1 MGQTIGMTRD
11 HHLVNLQGQVLAEV
25 RDGKVYRGGGANSF
39 DKIKKACTLSWMKLF
54 PAFMAILYAACYAT
68 ATDIYLTDFNNYGQ
82 GSLSGQLAWV
92 GVGGSWA
99 VSGSMNTPQIAANL
113 IGPGVDSGVAPIGGS
128 GLMTRICTEKFN
140 AGRTKA
146 WLDLANSGKWA
157 TASAGGNNVLET
169 TVKLFIPSGQAVTST
184 FGIMISKSS
193 FETSG
198 GFVVSAQTGAISLLN
213 GGYAIANRTATGIT
227 VALNAWNNF
236 SYRWDVATGRGEL
249 RVNGASAGTHQTTLF
264 GSLYASNLFSTTD
277 AAPGTLNAFGYFDD
291 LAIRAVANLVPC
303 PADISGDG
311 QVNANDLASVLA
323 GWGGPAGDLDGNGV
337 TDGLDLSTI
346 LGGWGPCPN

>member
-1 MGQTIGMTRD
+1 
-11 HHLVNLQGQVLAEV
+11 
-25 RDGKVYRGGGANSF
+25 
-39 DKIKKACTLSWMKLF
+39 MKLF
-54 PAFMAILYAACYAT
+54 PAFMAILCAACCAT

-213 GGYAIANRTATGIT
+213 GGYAIANRTATGVT
-227 VALNAWNNF
+227 VALNAWNEF
-236 SYRWDVATGRGEL
+236 SYRWNVATGRGEL

>member
-1 MGQTIGMTRD
+1 
-11 HHLVNLQGQVLAEV
+11 
-25 RDGKVYRGGGANSF
+25 
-39 DKIKKACTLSWMKLF
+39 MKLF
-54 PAFMAILYAACYAT
+54 PAFMAILYAACCAT

-213 GGYAIANRTATGIT
+213 GGYAIANRTATGVT
-227 VALNAWNNF
+227 VALNAWNEF
-236 SYRWDVATGRGEL
+236 SYRWNVATGRGEL
-249 RVNGASAGTHQTTLF
+249 RVNGASAATHQTTLF
-264 GSLYASNLFSTTD
+264 GSVYASNLFSTTD